1 MSPRVASVIDTLWQ
15 SNMVCQKLCPIEI
28 CHVYFLMGFTWIYQ
42 LAIFHETEGYT
53 TDAAVIKTVHI
64 SPKMKRKT

>member
-1 MSPRVASVIDTLWQ
+1 MPCLFFD
-15 SNMVCQKLCPIEI
+15 
-28 CHVYFLMGFTWIYQ
+28 GIYQ
-42 LAIFHETEGYT
+42 LAIFDETEGYT